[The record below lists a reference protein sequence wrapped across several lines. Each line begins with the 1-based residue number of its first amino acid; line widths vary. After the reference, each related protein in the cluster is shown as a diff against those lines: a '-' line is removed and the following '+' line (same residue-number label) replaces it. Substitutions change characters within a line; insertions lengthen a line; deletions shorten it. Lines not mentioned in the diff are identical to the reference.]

1 MLRRLKKAHE
11 KIQKINFLVQFTNF
25 KLQVEKNYNL
35 KISVCPLMGSHFDNL
50 WHIWSQST
58 LKKEMNEGEREKKL
72 E

>member
-1 MLRRLKKAHE
+1 MARKE
-11 KIQKINFLVQFTNF
+11 VEKINFLVQITNF

-35 KISVCPLMGSHFDNL
+35 KISECPLMGSHFDNL

-58 LKKEMNEGEREKKL
+58 RKKEREMNEGERKKL